1 MKPNDVEEGSGGGP
15 ASVPSSTAK
24 YPKTTLQEQARELI
38 DEILA
43 DTTAGAERNREQL
56 EECVSRNPDRP
67 EAALLEHLMNRT
79 ASSGE

>member
-43 DTTAGAERNREQL
+43 DTARPGPNETGSSWRNAFPGTPTGPKQR
-56 EECVSRNPDRP
+56 CWS
-67 EAALLEHLMNRT
+67 T
-79 ASSGE
+79 